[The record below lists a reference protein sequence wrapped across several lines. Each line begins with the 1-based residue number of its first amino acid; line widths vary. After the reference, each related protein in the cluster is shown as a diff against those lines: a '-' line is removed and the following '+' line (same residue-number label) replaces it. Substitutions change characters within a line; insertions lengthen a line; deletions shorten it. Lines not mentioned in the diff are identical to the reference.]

1 MLERGQEEDGHKR
14 HQQHILSPPPR
25 KSRFTNSKKVE
36 QSLKRLIA
44 PFAPSTRPTQFMPL
58 LKRELSTQKAAS
70 VKSKKSVSKDE
81 VLRSSRDS
89 KLKGSYNSMRMM
101 NSSSF
106 DSFDRRNL
114 SAGSSI
120 LERRIRVANI
130 EGGAQSAREVLGGQ
144 GDSGLGY
151 NSFMREI
158 KSQERSKARE
168 SERAVKEFY

>member
-1 MLERGQEEDGHKR
+1 MLERGQEEDGYKR

-44 PFAPSTRPTQFMPL
+44 PFAPSARPTQFMPL
-58 LKRELSTQKAAS
+58 LKRDLATQKAAS
-70 VKSKKSVSKDE
+70 VKRKKSVSKDE

-89 KLKGSYNSMRMM
+89 KLKASYNSMRMM

-106 DSFDRRNL
+106 NSFDRRNL

-130 EGGAQSAREVLGGQ
+130 EGGAQSAREVLGGH
-144 GDSGLGY
+144 GDSALGY

-158 KSQERSKARE
+158 KSQERSKRE